1 MRVRMMRVMLMVVRT
16 NVEKALT
23 LPLAQVATPQV
34 VVDDASGERLRNRRT
49 IPQLE
54 MYGGNFSRYGGDL
67 VRSPR
72 ACVVGLSSWLHL
84 CSAR

>member
-16 NVEKALT
+16 NVEKGLN

-34 VVDDASGERLRNRRT
+34 VGDASGERLRNRRT

-54 MYGGNFSRYGGDL
+54 M
-67 VRSPR
+67 
-72 ACVVGLSSWLHL
+72 
-84 CSAR
+84 